1 MSNINSLTPQAAAEW
16 RSCQNPVRDKL
27 SVYEQ
32 QPFRRPRARFA
43 VRAAEPTV
51 TQASAGT
58 LGDPVYLAQLRR
70 DLVRFARLQLRDAAA
85 AEDAV
90 QEALAAAWTQADR
103 FVGQSEHKTWVFGI
117 LRHKLV
123 DTLRARQRT
132 VNLSALESELDGE
145 ALLDR
150 ELFKDNGHWSQQ
162 TKPRP
167 WPTPETAL
175 RQQQFWA
182 LFEACLE
189 HLPEHI
195 GRVFMM
201 REFLDLD
208 TDAICAELQLT
219 ANHCS
224 VLIYR
229 ARLRLRTCLSEK
241 GLSSE
246 DANGEM

>member
-1 MSNINSLTPQAAAEW
+1 MFNTDSLAQERGGEW
-16 RSCQNPVRDKL
+16 RTHPQIAQGRSSAHESRSLK
-27 SVYEQ
+27 
-32 QPFRRPRARFA
+32 RTGAA
-43 VRAAEPTV
+43 VRASKARDM
-51 TQASAGT
+51 TQPRGAA
-58 LGDPVYLAQLRR
+58 LDDPVYLAQLRR

-90 QEALAAAWTQADR
+90 QEALTAAWTQADR
-103 FVGQSEHKTWVFGI
+103 FAAQSEHKTWVFGI

-123 DTLRARQRT
+123 DTLRARRRT
-132 VNLSALESELDGE
+132 INLSALETELDCE

-150 ELFKDNGHWSQQ
+150 ELFKDNGHWSSE

-175 RQQQFWA
+175 RQQQFWT
-182 LFEACLE
+182 LFEMCLE

-208 TDAICAELQLT
+208 IAAICAELQIN

-246 DANGEM
+246 DADGEV

>member
-1 MSNINSLTPQAAAEW
+1 MFNTDSLALQPTAEW
-16 RSCQNPVRDKL
+16 RTCSNPVRDHRPAH
-27 SVYEQ
+27 ER
-32 QPFRRPRARFA
+32 QPFKRKHLSSAKRGAEHLVARVSESGFD
-43 VRAAEPTV
+43 
-51 TQASAGT
+51 
-58 LGDPVYLAQLRR
+58 DPVYLTQLRR

-103 FVGQSEHKTWVFGI
+103 FAGQSEHKTWVFGI

-132 VNLSALESELDGE
+132 VNLSALESELEDE

-175 RQQQFWA
+175 RQQQFWI
-182 LFEACLE
+182 LFEMCLE

-208 TDAICAELQLT
+208 IEAICSELRMT

-246 DANGEM
+246 DANGEV

>member
-1 MSNINSLTPQAAAEW
+1 MATPA
-16 RSCQNPVRDKL
+16 
-27 SVYEQ
+27 
-32 QPFRRPRARFA
+32 
-43 VRAAEPTV
+43 RAAHD
-51 TQASAGT
+51 
-58 LGDPVYLAQLRR
+58 DPAYLAQLRR
-70 DLVRFARLQLRDAAA
+70 DLLRFARLQLRDAAA
-85 AEDAV
+85 DEDAV
-90 QEALAAAWTQADR
+90 QEALAAAWTAADR
-103 FVGQSEHKTWVFGI
+103 FAGQSAHKTWVFGI

-132 VNLSALESELDGE
+132 INVSALESELDDE

-150 ELFKDNGHWSQQ
+150 ELFKDNGHW
-162 TKPRP
+162 TPHAKPRP
-167 WPTPETAL
+167 WATPETAL
-175 RQQQFWA
+175 QRQQFWR

-189 HLPEHI
+189 HLPEQI

-208 TDAICAELQLT
+208 IKDICAELTLT

-241 GLSSE
+241 GLCQE

>member
-1 MSNINSLTPQAAAEW
+1 MADVN
-16 RSCQNPVRDKL
+16 
-27 SVYEQ
+27 
-32 QPFRRPRARFA
+32 RPALDDA
-43 VRAAEPTV
+43 
-51 TQASAGT
+51 
-58 LGDPVYLAQLRR
+58 VYLTQLRR
-70 DLVRFARLQLRDAAA
+70 DLLRFARLQLRDAAA

-103 FVGQSEHKTWVFGI
+103 FAAQSEHKTWVFGI

-123 DTLRARQRT
+123 DILRARRRT
-132 VNLSALESELDGE
+132 VSLSSLEAELDGE
-145 ALLDR
+145 TLLDR
-150 ELFKDNGHWSQQ
+150 ELFKENGHWSREA
-162 TKPRP
+162 KPQP
-167 WPTPETAL
+167 WPTPENAL
-175 RQQQFWA
+175 RQQQFWT
-182 LFEACLE
+182 LFEMCLD

-208 TDAICAELQLT
+208 TTAICAELQLT

-229 ARLRLRTCLSEK
+229 ARMRLRTCLSER

>member
-1 MSNINSLTPQAAAEW
+1 MSNTDSLALQPAAEW
-16 RSCQNPVRDKL
+16 RTCPDTVRKKRPAYERQLFERKHARPVD
-27 SVYEQ
+27 
-32 QPFRRPRARFA
+32 
-43 VRAAEPTV
+43 RAAEPVVVHVSGPALDDT
-51 TQASAGT
+51 
-58 LGDPVYLAQLRR
+58 VYLTQLRR

-90 QEALAAAWTQADR
+90 QEALAAAWTHADR
-103 FVGQSEHKTWVFGI
+103 FAAQSEHKTWVFGI

-132 VNLSALESELDGE
+132 VNLSSLESELDGE

-175 RQQQFWA
+175 RQQQFWT
-182 LFEACLE
+182 LFEICLE

-201 REFLDLD
+201 REFLDLE
-208 TDAICAELQLT
+208 TDAICSELQMT

>member
-1 MSNINSLTPQAAAEW
+1 MFNTDSLALQPTAEW
-16 RSCQNPVRDKL
+16 RTCSNPVRDQRPAH
-27 SVYEQ
+27 ER
-32 QPFRRPRARFA
+32 QPVKRKHLPSAKRGAEHLVARVSESGFD
-43 VRAAEPTV
+43 
-51 TQASAGT
+51 
-58 LGDPVYLAQLRR
+58 DPVYLTQLRR

-103 FVGQSEHKTWVFGI
+103 FAGQSEHKTWVFGI

-132 VNLSALESELDGE
+132 VNLSALESELEDE

-175 RQQQFWA
+175 RQQQFWI
-182 LFEACLE
+182 LFEMCLE

-208 TDAICAELQLT
+208 IEAICSELRMT

-246 DANGEM
+246 DANGEV

>member
-1 MSNINSLTPQAAAEW
+1 MLNTVSFAPERAREW
-16 RSCQNPVRDKL
+16 RTSPKAAQGKL
-27 SVYEQ
+27 RVYE
-32 QPFRRPRARFA
+32 RPRFTRRRARPL
-43 VRAAEPTV
+43 RAETERAMAQVSGPALT
-51 TQASAGT
+51 
-58 LGDPVYLAQLRR
+58 DPVYLAQLRR
-70 DLVRFARLQLRDAAA
+70 DLLRFARLQLRDAAA

-90 QEALAAAWTQADR
+90 QEALAAAWTQAER
-103 FVGQSEHKTWVFGI
+103 FAAQSEHKTWVFGI

-145 ALLDR
+145 SLLDR
-150 ELFKDNGHWSQQ
+150 ELFKDNGHWSRE

-175 RQQQFWA
+175 RQQQFWS
-182 LFEACLE
+182 LFEMCLE

-201 REFLDLD
+201 REFLDLEI
-208 TDAICAELQLT
+208 DAICAELQLT

-229 ARLRLRTCLSEK
+229 ARLRLRTCLSER

-246 DANGEM
+246 DANGEV

>member
-1 MSNINSLTPQAAAEW
+1 
-16 RSCQNPVRDKL
+16 
-27 SVYEQ
+27 
-32 QPFRRPRARFA
+32 
-43 VRAAEPTV
+43 V